1 MKFLVSLFLVMSLT
15 ACGTLSNLDLSNRVA
30 CSVAKDRGFVVS
42 MWQVFG
48 IASDLDAKDTE
59 VLCK

>member
-1 MKFLVSLFLVMSLT
+1 MKLILSLLMVMSLT

-48 IASDLDAKDTE
+48 IASDLDAKD
-59 VLCK
+59 VDVICK

>member
-15 ACGTLSNLDLSNRVA
+15 ACGTFNYVAGVCWVASN
-30 CSVAKDRGFVVS
+30 
-42 MWQVFG
+42 
-48 IASDLDAKDTE
+48 LDAKDTE